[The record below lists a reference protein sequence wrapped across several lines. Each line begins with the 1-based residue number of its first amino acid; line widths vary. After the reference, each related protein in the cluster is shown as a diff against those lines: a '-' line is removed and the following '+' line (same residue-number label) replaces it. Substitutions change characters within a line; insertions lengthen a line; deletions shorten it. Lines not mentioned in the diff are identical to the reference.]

1 MLTISIRRYFS
12 LIWMAHNSIS
22 KLLLVKPV
30 SIFRFF
36 QSEKGLA
43 TGLLH
48 WSWAFPVIVGEDRV
62 DAS

>member
-1 MLTISIRRYFS
+1 
-12 LIWMAHNSIS
+12 MAYNSIS

-30 SIFRFF
+30 SIFRFY

-48 WSWAFPVIVGEDRV
+48 WSWAFPVLVGEDRV